1 MQKLNA
7 IKSNSIILTF
17 IFSIFVIILFS
28 CSHKL
33 TFQKSYSIPDAT
45 GYVKFKTEANDNYRV
60 DVKTINL
67 PKPKDLT
74 PPGDVYVVWM
84 RTRENDLTNI
94 GRIKSASGLFS
105 KKLKGE
111 LQATALSRP
120 TSFFITAERYGDIQ
134 YPNNHVVLTTK

>member
-1 MQKLNA
+1 MKKIYLTKRNDLLLILLVA
-7 IKSNSIILTF
+7 IGTIIL
-17 IFSIFVIILFS
+17 SA

-45 GYVKFKTEANDNYRV
+45 GYAKFKKEANGNYRV

-111 LQATALSRP
+111 LKATALSRP

-134 YPNNHVVLTTK
+134 YPDNHVVLTTK

>member
-1 MQKLNA
+1 MKELYS
-7 IKSNSIILTF
+7 IKKNSLLLIFLVIVGPIILP
-17 IFSIFVIILFS
+17 S

-33 TFQKSYSIPDAT
+33 IFQKSYSIPDAT
-45 GYVKFKTEANDNYRV
+45 GYVKFKKETNDNYRV
-60 DVKTINL
+60 DVKTVNL

-111 LQATALSRP
+111 LKATALSRP
-120 TSFFITAERYGDIQ
+120 ISFFITAERYGDIQ
-134 YPNNHVVLTTK
+134 YPNNHVVLSTK